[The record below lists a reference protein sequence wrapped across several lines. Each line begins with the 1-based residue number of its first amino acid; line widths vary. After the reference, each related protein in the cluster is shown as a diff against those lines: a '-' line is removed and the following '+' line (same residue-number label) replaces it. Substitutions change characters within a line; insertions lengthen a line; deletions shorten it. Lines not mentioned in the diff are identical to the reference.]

1 MNTQREH
8 LVTGSLWGKIALI
21 VFMLCFVSTVS
32 AEAAVTVR
40 AFTGTV
46 EVLLKGEDTWKP
58 TSEAMEL
65 NVGDEILTGK
75 GSSVDLLGE
84 DGSEL
89 HLGEETQ
96 LAISELEFSVT
107 EKTRVSRFKL
117 VWGTV
122 TAKAATFMFKKNTF
136 EIETD
141 TVVAGFK
148 FSNLQ
153 MAAKQNEAGEQPYTK
168 VSPLEGKFELR
179 QKPGEGKTDVE
190 CFLKSA
196 RGGLAFSLEPNA
208 VVNLEVDQT
217 PGREKIGVN
226 SDTPFQNMRA
236 PMSDERNVLILENTD
251 KAPLILVG
259 FQGHT
264 IELEENSAAWFGLPL
279 TQAQQELVIG
289 TNRGI
294 AALFSFIQNPEII
307 PLLFQPMAM
316 AAIQRLLLA

>member
-1 MNTQREH
+1 MNTQRKH
-8 LVTGSLWGKIALI
+8 LVTSSLWGKIALI

-46 EVLLKGEDTWKP
+46 EVLLKGKDTWKP

-75 GSSVDLLGE
+75 GSSVDLLSE

-117 VWGTV
+117 IWGTV
-122 TAKAATFMFKKNTF
+122 TAKVATFMFKKNTF

-153 MAAKQNEAGEQPYTK
+153 IATKQN
-168 VSPLEGKFELR
+168 
-179 QKPGEGKTDVE
+179 
-190 CFLKSA
+190 
-196 RGGLAFSLEPNA
+196 
-208 VVNLEVDQT
+208 
-217 PGREKIGVN
+217 
-226 SDTPFQNMRA
+226 
-236 PMSDERNVLILENTD
+236 
-251 KAPLILVG
+251 KA
-259 FQGHT
+259 
-264 IELEENSAAWFGLPL
+264 
-279 TQAQQELVIG
+279 
-289 TNRGI
+289 
-294 AALFSFIQNPEII
+294 
-307 PLLFQPMAM
+307 
-316 AAIQRLLLA
+316 